1 MNGIPIWRMTVTSN
15 RRLKKSRVSTE
26 QTKPSGKPR
35 QTRSSPNT
43 VLSSAISTR
52 RPETVT
58 RWSRSDMTRGKNRRL
73 RLIPSHL
80 PLIRDK
86 LAEYERVALK
96 EEMAAHSQYERS
108 MEAAWNFADN
118 LAVAQLWWIS
128 RDMTA
133 LAEDTVRAG
142 DFPKLD
148 APAQSGLIFFDGD
161 VQTVTF
167 PVTDDATGRKV
178 GDAHVSAL
186 FWQCDGNGD
195 IELMGFTDH
204 PCALKECDAK
214 SFSLPVI
221 RFANGIFNE
230 HVGGFRWFGDLL
242 YAVWALSAEPH
253 ICEAKP
259 AKPDMAHPL
268 SPRFDPEIRKVKML
282 VLRENLHRPGGSADD
297 DERVRR
303 EYSHRFIVRGFWR
316 DQAYGPNHS
325 LRRRQWIPPFVK
337 GPADKPLICKETVR
351 IWKR

>member
-1 MNGIPIWRMTVTSN
+1 
-15 RRLKKSRVSTE
+15 
-26 QTKPSGKPR
+26 
-35 QTRSSPNT
+35 
-43 VLSSAISTR
+43 
-52 RPETVT
+52 
-58 RWSRSDMTRGKNRRL
+58 
-73 RLIPSHL
+73 
-80 PLIRDK
+80 
-86 LAEYERVALK
+86 
-96 EEMAAHSQYERS
+96 
-108 MEAAWNFADN
+108 
-118 LAVAQLWWIS
+118 
-128 RDMTA
+128 
-133 LAEDTVRAG
+133 
-142 DFPKLD
+142 
-148 APAQSGLIFFDGD
+148 
-161 VQTVTF
+161 
-167 PVTDDATGRKV
+167 
-178 GDAHVSAL
+178 
-186 FWQCDGNGD
+186 
-195 IELMGFTDH
+195 MGFTDH

-242 YAVWALSAEPH
+242 RAVWALSAEPH

-268 SPRFDPEIRKVKML
+268 PQRFDPEIRKVKML

>member
-1 MNGIPIWRMTVTSN
+1 
-15 RRLKKSRVSTE
+15 
-26 QTKPSGKPR
+26 
-35 QTRSSPNT
+35 
-43 VLSSAISTR
+43 
-52 RPETVT
+52 
-58 RWSRSDMTRGKNRRL
+58 MTRGKNKRL

-86 LAEYERVALK
+86 LADFAQYRLRK
-96 EEMAAHSQYERS
+96 LGSQTQYEAMMANAWS
-108 MEAAWNFADN
+108 MTDQIRT
-118 LAVAQLWWIS
+118 AQLWWVS
-128 RDMTA
+128 RDMTR
-133 LAEDTVRAG
+133 LAEDTVQAG
-142 DFPKLD
+142 DFPEPD
-148 APAQSGLIFFDGD
+148 PPAQCGMIFFEGD
-161 VQTVTF
+161 VQHISFHLDNDGFGETRVAAILWQ
-167 PVTDDATGRKV
+167 DAGRESVKISV
-178 GDAHVSAL
+178 
-186 FWQCDGNGD
+186 
-195 IELMGFTDH
+195 FTDN
-204 PCALKECDAK
+204 PVGIKEMHAD
-214 SFSLPVI
+214 SFGLPIVSLAPPVV
-221 RFANGIFNE
+221 RENDGSFQ
-230 HVGGFRWFGDLL
+230 WLCDLL

-268 SPRFDPEIRKVKML
+268 PPRFDPEIRKVKML